1 MPATELDSFH
11 ERHQELIAGRYDC
24 VDRIVLNGYVQL
36 LQSGGGFRN
45 WWRSA
50 FGGDDDLD
58 NAHLMRWAGR
68 FARRLRAAAAQRNVP
83 VLEKDPDDRMH
94 EIVQQLRPT
103 DANFKGVFAISVHR
117 APNSVWNVVEYPS
130 GGIHLERK
138 HPWVNHYA
146 FHILDPDWGH
156 VTIKIC
162 PHPPF
167 NVQVA
172 LNGHEYVAHQAQR
185 QNLAFQK
192 EQNCFT
198 DTANLA
204 ELEKIAETLRLP
216 GAEGRLI
223 EVCERWLSTACLCF
237 LMPVAQ
243 QQELGLRYNWSIYQ
257 MEFSRNLLFAQG
269 GQMEQLFQSVI
280 DRTRCVLDV
289 RTIRTL
295 FGNQKRPFFRRD
307 GQPNFALVVERPT
320 YDLTVFKVHCG
331 LLTLKIYTKG
341 ERVLRIEAI
350 VHNAKK
356 EFSTHGIGRFAQIA
370 DALRSMVVRFLGV
383 LQSVDACWISDET
396 WDRLPEPSQLGESRV
411 AGVDLNRS
419 RMRTVIAAVLS
430 LSTSPRGFRAE
441 QVAARVS
448 EILGFSYTARQ
459 ASYDL
464 RKLRGK
470 ELVRKIA
477 GRRSYEPTPTGLRSM
492 VALGVLRDQVLAP
505 LLSGRSVPPSS
516 RPRNPA
522 GDINQHYKTLQY
534 EIHQLMVS
542 LGLAL

>member
-1 MPATELDSFH
+1 MPAVELDPFH
-11 ERHQELIAGRYDC
+11 ERHQGLIAGRYDC
-24 VDRIVLNGYVQL
+24 VDRIVLNGYVQF
-36 LQSGGGFRN
+36 LQSSGGFRT
-45 WWRSA
+45 WWQAA
-50 FGGDDDLD
+50 FGSVDHLD

-68 FARRLRAAAAQRNVP
+68 FARRLRAFAASRNVP
-83 VLEKDPDDRMH
+83 LLEKEPDDRMH
-94 EIVQQLRPT
+94 EIVEELRPA
-103 DANFKGVFAISVHR
+103 DPNFKGVFAISVHR
-117 APNSVWNVVEYPS
+117 APNSVWNVVVYPS

-138 HPWVNHYA
+138 QPWVNHYA

-156 VTIKIC
+156 VTIKVC

-172 LNGHEYVAHQAQR
+172 LNGHEYVARQAQR
-185 QNLAFQK
+185 QNLAFRK
-192 EQNCFT
+192 DQNCFT
-198 DTANLA
+198 ETANLA
-204 ELEKIAETLRLP
+204 ELEQIAETLRQP
-216 GAEGRLI
+216 GAAGRLV

-237 LMPVAQ
+237 LLPVAEQ
-243 QQELGLRYNWSIYQ
+243 RELGLHYNWSIYQ
-257 MEFSRNLLFAQG
+257 MEFSRNLLFTQG
-269 GQMEQLFQSVI
+269 GRMEQVFQSVI
-280 DRTRCVLDV
+280 DRTRRVLDV

-295 FGNQKRPFFRRD
+295 FGNQRRPFFRRD
-307 GQPNFALVVERPT
+307 GQPNFALAVERPT

-350 VHNAKK
+350 VHNARK
-356 EFSTHGIGRFAQIA
+356 EFSRHGIDRFAEIA

-383 LQSVDACWISDET
+383 LRSVDACWISDGT
-396 WDRLPEPSQLGESRV
+396 WDRLPEPSQLGSSRV

-430 LSTSPRGFRAE
+430 LSSSPGGFRAE

-448 EILGFSYTARQ
+448 EMLGGDYTARQ

-470 ELVRKIA
+470 ELVHKLP
-477 GRRSYEPTPTGLRSM
+477 GRRTYEPTPTGLRSL
-492 VALGVLRDQVLAP
+492 VALGVLRDHVLAP
-505 LLSGRSVPPSS
+505 LLSGRVAPPS
-516 RPRNPA
+516 RPPRNTR

-534 EIHQLMVS
+534 EMHQLLVS
-542 LGLAL
+542 LGVAL

>member
-1 MPATELDSFH
+1 
-11 ERHQELIAGRYDC
+11 
-24 VDRIVLNGYVQL
+24 
-36 LQSGGGFRN
+36 
-45 WWRSA
+45 
-50 FGGDDDLD
+50 
-58 NAHLMRWAGR
+58 MRGAGR
-68 FARRLRAAAAQRNVP
+68 FARRLRAFATSHNVP
-83 VLEKDPDDRMH
+83 LLEKEPDDRMH
-94 EIVQQLRPT
+94 EIVQELRPADPKT
-103 DANFKGVFAISVHR
+103 RGLFAISVHR
-117 APNSVWNVVEYPS
+117 APNSVWNVVVYPS

-138 HPWVNHYA
+138 QPWVNHYA

-156 VTIKIC
+156 VTIKVC

-172 LNGHEYVAHQAQR
+172 LNGHEYVARQAQR

-198 DTANLA
+198 ETANLA
-204 ELEKIAETLRLP
+204 ELEEIAETLRQP
-216 GAEGRLI
+216 GAAGRLI
-223 EVCERWLSTACLCF
+223 EVCERWLSTACVCF
-237 LMPVAQ
+237 LLPVAEQ
-243 QQELGLRYNWSIYQ
+243 RELGLHYDWSIYQ
-257 MEFSRNLLFAQG
+257 MEFSRNLLFAKG
-269 GQMEQLFQSVI
+269 GQMEQVFQSVI
-280 DRTRCVLDV
+280 DRTRRVLDV

-307 GQPNFALVVERPT
+307 GQPNFALTVERPT

-356 EFSTHGIGRFAQIA
+356 EFSRHGIGRFAEIA
-370 DALRSMVVRFLGV
+370 DGLRSMVVRFLGV
-383 LQSVDACWISDET
+383 LRSVDACWISDRF
-396 WDRLPEPSQLGESRV
+396 WDGLPEPSQLGSSRV

-430 LSTSPRGFRAE
+430 LSSSPRGFRAE

-448 EILGFSYTARQ
+448 EMLGGDYTARQ

-470 ELVRKIA
+470 ELVRKLP

-505 LLSGRSVPPSS
+505 LLSGRSVPPPR
-516 RPRNPA
+516 RPRNSR
-522 GDINQHYKTLQY
+522 GDVNQHYRTLQY
-534 EIHQLMVS
+534 ELHQLLLS
-542 LGLAL
+542 LGIAA